1 MRLDKID
8 TFLTQ
13 LHSNPSPEK
22 RAVVILQLFDFSTQ
36 RALFRAEKL
45 RKALNAHKTRGT
57 RAQQLAVNPDSTSL
71 KQRTP
76 VIAECLDFSLKAPAV
91 CMKECRKTVKAH
103 EAADMASQ
111 EALIKPYNVDAYGLI
126 ASTALCLPDASGGY
140 RVIAQAPVKA
150 LMALG
155 AMAAFIAYV
164 HRPTGEGDTAVR
176 TVGGAL
182 LACDTAGRAAE
193 ALFKQLYKLPVCL
206 SCRRLKSL
214 FCLLKSKY
222 ALFAPE
228 KERIGA

>member
-1 MRLDKID
+1 MLLGVYRTRLLACNGIY
-8 TFLTQ
+8 LISLQ
-13 LHSNPSPEK
+13 EQ
-22 RAVVILQLFDFSTQ
+22 AVRRGVKNVIV
-36 RALFRAEKL
+36 
-45 RKALNAHKTRGT
+45 HK
-57 RAQQLAVNPDSTSL
+57 SSL

-76 VIAECLDFSLKAPAV
+76 VVAERIDFSLQIIRR
-91 CMKECRKTVKAH
+91 CMEKRREAVKAH

-126 ASTALCLPDASGGY
+126 ASTALCLPDTPGGY
-140 RVIAQAPVKA
+140 RVIAQAPAEA

-155 AMAAFIAYV
+155 AMPAFITDV
-164 HRPTGEGDTAVR
+164 HRFARKNDTAVR

-193 ALFKQLYKLPVCL
+193 TLFQKLYKCPVGL

-222 ALFAPE
+222 ALFAPG
-228 KERIGA
+228 KGAYRGLMRSAARRWS